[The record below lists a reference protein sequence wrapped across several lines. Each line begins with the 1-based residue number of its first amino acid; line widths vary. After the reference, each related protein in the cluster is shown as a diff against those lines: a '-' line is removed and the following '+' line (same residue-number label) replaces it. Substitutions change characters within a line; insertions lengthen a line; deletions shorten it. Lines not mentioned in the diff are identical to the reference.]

1 MGPSGSG
8 KSTLLAVLMG
18 TATYGTFTGQVWIN
32 GRLMKVSRLRR
43 IMGYVPQVGPLNG
56 SSRHGVLHSHSPAA
70 VHKRLPVSVL
80 VYSECTAAAGAGVK
94 GA

>member
-43 IMGYVPQVGPLNG
+43 IMGYVPQVGPLKA
-56 SSRHGVLHSHSPAA
+56 P
-70 VHKRLPVSVL
+70 PD
-80 VYSECTAAAGAGVK
+80 T
-94 GA
+94 